1 MLNSLK
7 GLLLTFV
14 STVNGFRNPVT
25 RQYPE
30 SGSLW
35 KRTEVPT
42 PVQPRFMGFPALT
55 WDFQVEEPFCTSCM
69 VCIRQCPTQC
79 MSATMKDNP
88 LHEDGR
94 SSRRKIIDSFEI
106 NLNRCI
112 LCGICVEVCNFDAI
126 VMSHEHEMSSYRRN
140 GSRVDLPALLEI
152 GTKFQRETGWIPPS
166 ELAKKAQAQAEEL
179 KDSGESAG
187 GEADVASEA
196 EETEESATSS

>member
-1 MLNSLK
+1 M
-7 GLLLTFV
+7 TFV

>member
-35 KRTEVPT
+35 KRTAVPT

-126 VMSHEHEMSSYRRN
+126 VMSHEHEMSTFRRN
-140 GSRVDLPALLEI
+140 GDRVDLPALLEI

-166 ELAKKAQAQAEEL
+166 ELAKKAQAQDSE
-179 KDSGESAG
+179 DSGESAG

>member
-14 STVNGFRNPVT
+14 STVNGLRNPVT

-30 SGSLW
+30 TGTLW
-35 KRTEVPT
+35 KRSDVPT

-55 WDFQVEEPFCTSCM
+55 WDDKVEEPFCTSCM
-69 VCIRQCPTQC
+69 VCIRQCPTLC

-88 LHEDGR
+88 LHADGR

-126 VMSHEHEMSSYRRN
+126 VMSHEHEMSGYRRN
-140 GSRVDLPALLEI
+140 GGRVDLPALLEI

-166 ELAKKAQAQAEEL
+166 ELAKKAQAKDSQ
-179 KDSGESAG
+179 DSGESEG
-187 GEADVASEA
+187 GAAAAASGA